1 MILYCATP
9 LIFLQ
14 IFRIFSPL
22 NITVGSGTLAHNQ
35 MKGGVSEMDRKK
47 LRPIKDDLEELDIEI
62 QCLGQLLDVVQLG
75 MYAQYGVEN
84 DYDNFELSSVHILK
98 HYINDLLRNNISD
111 LKQKIENLVEEM

>member
-1 MILYCATP
+1 
-9 LIFLQ
+9 
-14 IFRIFSPL
+14 
-22 NITVGSGTLAHNQ
+22 
-35 MKGGVSEMDRKK
+35 MKGGVSEMDRKT
-47 LRPIKDDLEELDIEI
+47 LRPIKDALEELDIEI

-98 HYINDLLRNNISD
+98 HYINDLLRNNIND

>member
-1 MILYCATP
+1 
-9 LIFLQ
+9 
-14 IFRIFSPL
+14 
-22 NITVGSGTLAHNQ
+22 
-35 MKGGVSEMDRKK
+35 MDRKK
-47 LRPIKDDLEELDIEI
+47 LRPIKDALEELDVEI
-62 QCLGQLLDVVQLG
+62 LCAGQLLDVVQLG

>member
-1 MILYCATP
+1 
-9 LIFLQ
+9 
-14 IFRIFSPL
+14 
-22 NITVGSGTLAHNQ
+22 
-35 MKGGVSEMDRKK
+35 MKGGVWEMDRKT
-47 LRPIKDDLEELDIEI
+47 LRPIKDALEELDIEI

-111 LKQKIENLVEEM
+111 LKQ

>member
-1 MILYCATP
+1 
-9 LIFLQ
+9 
-14 IFRIFSPL
+14 
-22 NITVGSGTLAHNQ
+22 
-35 MKGGVSEMDRKK
+35 MDRKT
-47 LRPIKDDLEELDIEI
+47 LRPIKDALEELDIEI

-111 LKQKIENLVEEM
+111 LKQKIENLVKEEM

>member
-1 MILYCATP
+1 
-9 LIFLQ
+9 
-14 IFRIFSPL
+14 
-22 NITVGSGTLAHNQ
+22 
-35 MKGGVSEMDRKK
+35 MDRKK
-47 LRPIKDDLEELDIEI
+47 LRPIKDALEELDIEI

-75 MYAQYGVEN
+75 MYGQYGVEN